1 MLTMRIGTHFSNNLT
16 ESLTKPPPQLRDME
30 HENIVKFYGICVE
43 QSKVCTVYSHC
54 PKGSLQDVLQNE
66 KLNLDVMFQQSF
78 ITDMVKVRWLPR
90 DHLDFSCS
98 QNWRIKRRDLK
109 INYNFKK

>member
-1 MLTMRIGTHFSNNLT
+1 
-16 ESLTKPPPQLRDME
+16 ME

-43 QSKVCTVYSHC
+43 QNKVCTVYSHC

-78 ITDMVKVRWLPR
+78 ITDMVKVSNQKIKMYRGGEVMLSLLQLASLFYFAISLSISR
-90 DHLDFSCS
+90 CS
-98 QNWRIKRRDLK
+98 LQTKLFL
-109 INYNFKK
+109 NFNICYFYLF

>member
-1 MLTMRIGTHFSNNLT
+1 
-16 ESLTKPPPQLRDME
+16 ME

-43 QSKVCTVYSHC
+43 QNKVCTVYSHC

-78 ITDMVKVRWLPR
+78 ITDMVKV
-90 DHLDFSCS
+90 SN
-98 QNWRIKRRDLK
+98 QK
-109 INYNFKK
+109 I

>member
-1 MLTMRIGTHFSNNLT
+1 
-16 ESLTKPPPQLRDME
+16 ME

-43 QSKVCTVYSHC
+43 QNKVCTVYSHC

-78 ITDMVKVRWLPR
+78 ITDMVKVNTQGIIILGVS
-90 DHLDFSCS
+90 HNDFICYLLRNAKSL
-98 QNWRIKRRDLK
+98 LK
-109 INYNFKK
+109 

>member
-1 MLTMRIGTHFSNNLT
+1 
-16 ESLTKPPPQLRDME
+16 ME

-43 QSKVCTVYSHC
+43 PNKVCTVYSHC

-78 ITDMVKVRWLPR
+78 ITDMVKVSHTAPLP
-90 DHLDFSCS
+90 LNS
-98 QNWRIKRRDLK
+98 RRVLS
-109 INYNFKK
+109 IGLYTR